1 MPKFKL
7 VSPFSPSGDQ
17 KKAIKQLVEGIL
29 QNHKHQVLLGV
40 TGSGKTF
47 TIANVIEKIQ
57 KPTLVISH
65 NKTLA
70 AQLYSEF
77 KEFFPYN
84 AVEYFISYYDY
95 YQPEAY
101 IPSTDT
107 YIEKDASINE
117 HIDRLRLKATT
128 SLLTREDV
136 IVVASVSCIYNIGS
150 PEDFKRMCIY
160 LEIGKTIYIQQLT
173 KELVRIGYERN
184 EINFTRNKFRYH
196 GNIID
201 IFPSYLEN
209 FIRVKIENDTI
220 ESIKEYKPLNLELVK
235 EHKKFYIY
243 PASHFVS
250 PSVKFE
256 EALKNIKKELDE
268 RVKYFESQGKLLEAQ
283 RIYQRTMNDLE
294 LLAQT
299 GFCHGIENY
308 SRHLS
313 GRKEGERPGCLIDY
327 FPKDF
332 LCVIDESHVTIPQ
345 LYGMY
350 EGDRSRKQTLVDY
363 GFRLPSALDNRPLK
377 FEEFLSLL
385 NNTIYVSATPGKWEI
400 NISKNR
406 VIEQIIRPT
415 GLVDPEVIIRPAKGQ
430 VQDVVKEIVQAVKQG
445 GRVLVNT
452 LTKRT
457 AEDLAEYLQNVAL
470 EQKQK
475 LTVKYIHSDLD
486 ALTRIN
492 IIKDL
497 RKGEFECL
505 VGVNLLREGLDLPEV
520 TLVAILDADKEGF
533 LRNETTLIQLAGRAA
548 RNINGKIILYADK
561 ITKSIKNAVKE
572 MERRRKI
579 QIEYNKKHKIKPR
592 SIVKAVRELEEFQY
606 SAKQK
611 HISEIK
617 EFSLEY
623 VTKDNIDKIIQML
636 EQEMKKSAEL
646 LDFETAIM
654 YRDKLKLLK
663 EMKAQK
669 TNMPAG
675 VNFK

>member
-1 MPKFKL
+1 MKFKL
-7 VSPFSPSGDQ
+7 VSKFKPAGDQ
-17 KKAIKQLVEGIL
+17 PKAIKQLVEGIKKGY
-29 QNHKHQVLLGV
+29 KHQVLLGV

-47 TIANVIEKIQ
+47 TLANVIAQVQ

-77 KEFFPYN
+77 KEFFPEN

-101 IPSTDT
+101 IPATDT

-117 HIDRLRLKATT
+117 QIDRLRLKATT
-128 SLLTREDV
+128 SLLSRDDV

-150 PEDFKRMCIY
+150 PEDFKNLCVY
-160 LEIGKTIYIQQLT
+160 LEVGKKISIDFLT
-173 KELVRIGYERN
+173 NELVKIRYERN
-184 EINFTRNKFRYH
+184 NIDFKRNTFRYQ
-196 GNIID
+196 GNVID
-201 IFPSYLEN
+201 IWPSYLEN
-209 FIRVKIENDTI
+209 YIRVRIEDDEI
-220 ESIKEYKPLNLELVK
+220 VYIKEYKPLTNQLVS

-243 PASHFVS
+243 PASHFVTT
-250 PSVKFE
+250 PPKFE
-256 EALKNIKKELDE
+256 EALKNIKEELKE
-268 RVKYFESQGKLLEAQ
+268 RVEYFKSQGKLLEAE
-283 RIYQRTMNDLE
+283 RIYRRTMNDLE
-294 LLAQT
+294 LLETT

-313 GRKEGERPGCLIDY
+313 GRKPGERPYCLIDY

-332 LCVIDESHVTIPQ
+332 LFIIDESHVTIPQ
-345 LYGMY
+345 IYGMY
-350 EGDRSRKQTLVDY
+350 EGDKSRKQTLVDY

-377 FEEFLSLL
+377 FDEFLSLL
-385 NNTIYVSATPGKWEI
+385 NYVIYSSATPAEWEI

-406 VIEQIIRPT
+406 VVEQIIRPT
-415 GLVDPEVIIRPAKGQ
+415 GLVDPPVEIRPAKNQ
-430 VQDVVKEIVQAVKQG
+430 VNDVKKEINKVVKEK

-457 AEDLAEYLQNVAL
+457 AEDLADYLL
-470 EQKQK
+470 SEGYR
-475 LTVKYIHSDLD
+475 VKYVHSDLD

-497 RKGEFECL
+497 RKGEFDVL

-520 TLVAILDADKEGF
+520 TLVAIFDADKEGF

-548 RNINGKIILYADK
+548 RNVNSKIILYADK
-561 ITKSIKNAVKE
+561 ITKSIKNAVEE

-579 QIEYNKKHKIKPR
+579 QLGYNKKHNITPK
-592 SIVKAVRELEEFQY
+592 SIVKAVKEYEEFQY
-606 SAKQK
+606 IASKK
-611 HISEIK
+611 HYYEVSDLK
-617 EFSLEY
+617 LEY
-623 VTKDNIDKIIQML
+623 VSKQNIPHLIKIF
-636 EQEMKKSAEL
+636 EQEMKKCAEL

-654 YRDKLKLLK
+654 YREKIKMLK
-663 EMKAQK
+663 EMMLTKK
-669 TNMPAG
+669 
-675 VNFK
+675 

>member
-1 MPKFKL
+1 MKFKL
-7 VSPFSPSGDQ
+7 VSKFKPAGDQ
-17 KKAIKQLVEGIL
+17 PKAIKQLVEGIKKGY
-29 QNHKHQVLLGV
+29 KHQVLLGV

-47 TIANVIEKIQ
+47 TLANVIAQVQ

-77 KEFFPYN
+77 KEFFPEN

-101 IPSTDT
+101 IPETDT

-117 HIDRLRLKATT
+117 QIDRLRLKATT
-128 SLLTREDV
+128 SLLSRDDV

-150 PEDFKRMCIY
+150 PEDFKNLCVY
-160 LEIGKTIYIQQLT
+160 LEVGKKISIDFLT
-173 KELVRIGYERN
+173 NELVKIRYERN
-184 EINFTRNKFRYH
+184 NIDFKRNTFRYQ

-201 IFPSYLEN
+201 IWPSYLEN
-209 FIRVKIENDTI
+209 YIRVRIEDDEI
-220 ESIKEYKPLNLELVK
+220 VYIKEYKPLTNQLVS

-243 PASHFVS
+243 PASHFVTT
-250 PSVKFE
+250 PPKFE
-256 EALKNIKKELDE
+256 EALKNIKEELKE
-268 RVKYFESQGKLLEAQ
+268 RVEYFKSQGKLLEAE
-283 RIYQRTMNDLE
+283 RIYRRTMNDLE
-294 LLAQT
+294 LLETT

-313 GRKEGERPGCLIDY
+313 GRKPGERPYCLIDY

-332 LCVIDESHVTIPQ
+332 LCIIDESHVTIPQ
-345 LYGMY
+345 IYGMY

-377 FEEFLSLL
+377 FDEFLSLL
-385 NNTIYVSATPGKWEI
+385 NYVIYSSATPAEWEI

-406 VIEQIIRPT
+406 VVEQIIRPT
-415 GLVDPEVIIRPAKGQ
+415 GLVDPPVEIRPAKNQ
-430 VQDVVKEIVQAVKQG
+430 VNDVKKEINKVVKEK

-457 AEDLAEYLQNVAL
+457 AEDLADYLL
-470 EQKQK
+470 SEGYR
-475 LTVKYIHSDLD
+475 VKYVHSDLD

-497 RKGEFECL
+497 RKGEFDVL

-520 TLVAILDADKEGF
+520 TLVAIFDADKEGF

-548 RNINGKIILYADK
+548 RNVNSKIILYADK
-561 ITKSIKNAVKE
+561 ITKSIKNAVEE

-579 QIEYNKKHKIKPR
+579 QLEYNKKHNITPK
-592 SIVKAVRELEEFQY
+592 SIVKAVKEYEEFQY
-606 SAKQK
+606 IASRK
-611 HISEIK
+611 HYYEVSDLK
-617 EFSLEY
+617 LEY
-623 VTKDNIDKIIQML
+623 VSKQNIPHLIKFF
-636 EQEMKKSAEL
+636 EQEMKKCAEL

-654 YRDKLKLLK
+654 YREKIKMLK
-663 EMKAQK
+663 EMMLTKK
-669 TNMPAG
+669 
-675 VNFK
+675 

>member
-1 MPKFKL
+1 MKFKL
-7 VSPFSPSGDQ
+7 VSKFKSAGDQ
-17 KKAIKQLVEGIL
+17 PKAIKQLVEGIKKEY
-29 QNHKHQVLLGV
+29 KHQVLLGV

-47 TIANVIEKIQ
+47 TLANVIAKVQ

-77 KEFFPYN
+77 KEFFPEN

-101 IPSTDT
+101 IPQTDT

-117 HIDRLRLKATT
+117 QIDRLRLKATT
-128 SLLTREDV
+128 SLLSRDDV

-150 PEDFKRMCIY
+150 PEDFKNLCVY
-160 LEIGKTIYIQQLT
+160 LEVGKKISLDFLT
-173 KELVRIGYERN
+173 NELVKIRYERN
-184 EINFTRNKFRYH
+184 NIDFKRNTFRYQ

-201 IFPSYLEN
+201 IWPSYLEN
-209 FIRVKIENDTI
+209 YIRVRIEDDEI
-220 ESIKEYKPLNLELVK
+220 VYIKEYKPLTNQLVS
-235 EHKKFYIY
+235 EHKKFYVY
-243 PASHFVS
+243 PASHFVTTT
-250 PSVKFE
+250 PKFE
-256 EALKNIKKELDE
+256 EALKNIREELKE
-268 RVKYFESQGKLLEAQ
+268 RVEYFKSQGKLLEAE
-283 RIYQRTMNDLE
+283 RIYRRTMNDLE
-294 LLAQT
+294 LLETT

-313 GRKEGERPGCLIDY
+313 GRKPGERPGCLIDY

-332 LCVIDESHVTIPQ
+332 LCIIDESHVTIPQ
-345 LYGMY
+345 IYGMY

-377 FEEFLSLL
+377 FDEFLSLL
-385 NNTIYVSATPGKWEI
+385 NYVIYSSATPAEFEI
-400 NISKNR
+400 NISKGR

-415 GLVDPEVIIRPAKGQ
+415 GLVDPPVFIRNSETQ
-430 VQDVVKEIVQAVKQG
+430 VEDVKKEINVVVKNKE
-445 GRVLVNT
+445 RVLINT

-457 AEDLAEYLQNVAL
+457 AEDLTDYLL
-470 EQKQK
+470 SCGYR
-475 LTVKYIHSDLD
+475 VKYIHSDLD

-497 RKGEFECL
+497 RKGDFDVL

-520 TLVAILDADKEGF
+520 SLVAILDADKEGF

-548 RNINGKIILYADK
+548 RNVNSRIILYASK
-561 ITKSIKNAVKE
+561 ITKSIKSAVEE

-579 QIEYNKKHKIKPR
+579 QLEYNRKYNIQPK
-592 SIVKAVRELEEFQY
+592 SIIKAVKELEEFQY
-606 SAKQK
+606 TARSK

-617 EFSLEY
+617 E
-623 VTKDNIDKIIQML
+623 VDIQYLNKNDIPKMIKFL

-654 YRDKLKLLK
+654 YREKIKELRELL
-663 EMKAQK
+663 
-669 TNMPAG
+669 
-675 VNFK
+675 VHSS

>member
-1 MPKFKL
+1 MKFKL
-7 VSPFSPSGDQ
+7 VSKFKPAGDQ
-17 KKAIKQLVEGIL
+17 PKAIKQLVEGIKKGY
-29 QNHKHQVLLGV
+29 KHQVLLGV

-47 TIANVIEKIQ
+47 TLANVIAQVQ

-77 KEFFPYN
+77 KEFFPEN

-101 IPSTDT
+101 IPETDT

-117 HIDRLRLKATT
+117 QIDRLRLKATT
-128 SLLTREDV
+128 SLLSRDDV

-150 PEDFKRMCIY
+150 PEDFKNLCVY
-160 LEIGKTIYIQQLT
+160 LEVGKKISIDFLT
-173 KELVRIGYERN
+173 NELVKIRYERN
-184 EINFTRNKFRYH
+184 NIDFKRNTFRYQ

-201 IFPSYLEN
+201 IWPSYLEN
-209 FIRVKIENDTI
+209 YIRVRIEDDEI
-220 ESIKEYKPLNLELVK
+220 VYIKEYKPLTNQLVS

-243 PASHFVS
+243 PASHFVTT
-250 PSVKFE
+250 PPKFE
-256 EALKNIKKELDE
+256 EALKNIKEELKE
-268 RVKYFESQGKLLEAQ
+268 RVEYFKSQGKLLEAE
-283 RIYQRTMNDLE
+283 RIYRRTMNDLE
-294 LLAQT
+294 LLETT

-313 GRKEGERPGCLIDY
+313 GRKPGERPYCLIDY

-332 LCVIDESHVTIPQ
+332 LCIIDESHVTIPQ
-345 LYGMY
+345 IYGMY
-350 EGDRSRKQTLVDY
+350 EGDKSRKQTLVDY

-377 FEEFLSLL
+377 FDEFLSLL
-385 NNTIYVSATPGKWEI
+385 NYVVYSSATPAEWEI

-406 VIEQIIRPT
+406 VVEQIIRPT
-415 GLVDPEVIIRPAKGQ
+415 GLVDPPVEIRPAKNQ
-430 VQDVVKEIVQAVKQG
+430 VNDVKKEINEVVKEK

-457 AEDLAEYLQNVAL
+457 AEDLADYLLA
-470 EQKQK
+470 EGYR
-475 LTVKYIHSDLD
+475 VKYIHSDLD

-497 RKGEFECL
+497 RKGEFDVL

-520 TLVAILDADKEGF
+520 TLVAIFDADKEGF

-548 RNINGKIILYADK
+548 RNVNSKIILYADK
-561 ITKSIKNAVKE
+561 ITKSIKNAVEE

-579 QIEYNKKHKIKPR
+579 QLEYNKKHNITPK
-592 SIVKAVRELEEFQY
+592 SIVKAVKEYEEFQY
-606 SAKQK
+606 IASKK
-611 HISEIK
+611 HYYEVSDLK
-617 EFSLEY
+617 LEY
-623 VTKDNIDKIIQML
+623 VSKQNIPHLIKFF
-636 EQEMKKSAEL
+636 EQEMKKCAEL

-654 YRDKLKLLK
+654 YREKIKMLK
-663 EMKAQK
+663 EMKLTK
-669 TNMPAG
+669 
-675 VNFK
+675 K

>member
-1 MPKFKL
+1 MKFKL
-7 VSPFSPSGDQ
+7 VSKFKPAGDQ
-17 KKAIKQLVEGIL
+17 PKAIKQLVEGIKKGY
-29 QNHKHQVLLGV
+29 KHQVLLGV

-47 TIANVIEKIQ
+47 TLANVIAKVQ

-77 KEFFPYN
+77 KEFFPEN

-101 IPSTDT
+101 IPETDT

-117 HIDRLRLKATT
+117 QIDRLRLKATT
-128 SLLTREDV
+128 SLLSRDDV

-150 PEDFKRMCIY
+150 PEDFKNLCVY
-160 LEIGKTIYIQQLT
+160 LEVGKKISLDFLT
-173 KELVRIGYERN
+173 NELVKIRYERN
-184 EINFTRNKFRYH
+184 NIDFKRNTFRYQ

-201 IFPSYLEN
+201 IWPSYLEN
-209 FIRVKIENDTI
+209 FIRVRIEDD
-220 ESIKEYKPLNLELVK
+220 EVVYIKEYKPLTNHLVA
-235 EHKKFYIY
+235 EHKKFYVY
-243 PASHFVS
+243 PASHFVTT
-250 PSVKFE
+250 PPKFE
-256 EALKNIKKELDE
+256 EALKNIKEELKE
-268 RVKYFESQGKLLEAQ
+268 RVEYFKSQGKLLEAE
-283 RIYQRTMNDLE
+283 RIYRRTMNDLE
-294 LLAQT
+294 LLETT

-313 GRKEGERPGCLIDY
+313 GRQPGERPGCLIDY
-327 FPKDF
+327 FTKDF
-332 LCVIDESHVTIPQ
+332 LCIIDESHVTIPQ
-345 LYGMY
+345 IYGMY

-377 FEEFLSLL
+377 FDEFLSLL
-385 NNTIYVSATPGKWEI
+385 NYVIYSSATPAEFEI
-400 NISKNR
+400 NISKGR

-415 GLVDPEVIIRPAKGQ
+415 GLVDPPVFIRNSETQ
-430 VQDVVKEIVQAVKQG
+430 VEDVKKEINVVVKNKE
-445 GRVLVNT
+445 RVLINT

-457 AEDLAEYLQNVAL
+457 AEDLTDYLL
-470 EQKQK
+470 SCGYR
-475 LTVKYIHSDLD
+475 VKYIHSDLD

-497 RKGEFECL
+497 RKGDFDVL

-520 TLVAILDADKEGF
+520 SLVAILDADKEGF

-548 RNINGKIILYADK
+548 RNVNSRIILYASK
-561 ITKSIKNAVKE
+561 ITKSIKSAVEE

-579 QIEYNKKHKIKPR
+579 QLEYNRKYKIQPK
-592 SIVKAVRELEEFQY
+592 SIIKAVKELEEFQY
-606 SAKQK
+606 TARSK

-617 EFSLEY
+617 EVDIQYLN
-623 VTKDNIDKIIQML
+623 KDDIPKMIKFL

-654 YRDKLKLLK
+654 YREKIK
-663 EMKAQK
+663 ELRELI
-669 TNMPAG
+669 
-675 VNFK
+675 VNG

>member
-1 MPKFKL
+1 MKFKL
-7 VSPFSPSGDQ
+7 VSKFKPAGDQ
-17 KKAIKQLVEGIL
+17 PKAIKQLVEGIKKEY
-29 QNHKHQVLLGV
+29 KHQVLLGV

-47 TIANVIEKIQ
+47 TLANVIAKVQ

-77 KEFFPYN
+77 KEFFPEN

-101 IPSTDT
+101 IPQTDT

-117 HIDRLRLKATT
+117 QIDRLRLKATT
-128 SLLTREDV
+128 SLLSRDDV

-150 PEDFKRMCIY
+150 PEDFKNLCVY
-160 LEIGKTIYIQQLT
+160 LEVGKKISLDFLT
-173 KELVRIGYERN
+173 NELVKIRYERN
-184 EINFTRNKFRYH
+184 NIDFKRNTFRYQ

-201 IFPSYLEN
+201 IWPSYLEN
-209 FIRVKIENDTI
+209 YIRVRIEDDEI
-220 ESIKEYKPLNLELVK
+220 VYIKEYKPLTNQLVS
-235 EHKKFYIY
+235 EHKKFYVY
-243 PASHFVS
+243 PASHFVTTT
-250 PSVKFE
+250 PKFE
-256 EALKNIKKELDE
+256 EALKNIREELKE
-268 RVKYFESQGKLLEAQ
+268 RVEYFKSQGKLLEAE
-283 RIYQRTMNDLE
+283 RIYRRTMNDLE
-294 LLAQT
+294 LLETT

-313 GRKEGERPGCLIDY
+313 GRKPGERPGCLIDY

-332 LCVIDESHVTIPQ
+332 LCIIDESHVTIPQ
-345 LYGMY
+345 IYGMY

-377 FEEFLSLL
+377 FDEFLSLL
-385 NNTIYVSATPGKWEI
+385 NYVIYSSATPAEFEI
-400 NISKNR
+400 NISKGR

-415 GLVDPEVIIRPAKGQ
+415 GLVDPPVFIRNSETQ
-430 VQDVVKEIVQAVKQG
+430 VEDVKKEINVVVKNKE
-445 GRVLVNT
+445 RVLINT

-457 AEDLAEYLQNVAL
+457 AEDLTDYLL
-470 EQKQK
+470 SCGYR
-475 LTVKYIHSDLD
+475 VKYIHSDLD

-497 RKGEFECL
+497 RKGDFDVL

-520 TLVAILDADKEGF
+520 SLVAILDADKEGF

-548 RNINGKIILYADK
+548 RNVNSRIILYASK
-561 ITKSIKNAVKE
+561 ITKSIKSAVEE

-579 QIEYNKKHKIKPR
+579 QLEYNRKYNIQPK
-592 SIVKAVRELEEFQY
+592 SIIKAVKELEEFQY
-606 SAKQK
+606 TARSK

-617 EFSLEY
+617 E
-623 VTKDNIDKIIQML
+623 VDIQYLNKNDIPKMIKFL

-654 YRDKLKLLK
+654 YREKIKELRELL
-663 EMKAQK
+663 
-669 TNMPAG
+669 
-675 VNFK
+675 VHSS

>member
-1 MPKFKL
+1 MKFKL
-7 VSPFSPSGDQ
+7 VSKFKPSGDQ
-17 KKAIKQLVEGIL
+17 PKAIKQLVEGIKKGY
-29 QNHKHQVLLGV
+29 KHQVLLGV

-47 TIANVIEKIQ
+47 TLANVIAKVQ

-77 KEFFPYN
+77 KEFFPEN

-101 IPSTDT
+101 IPETDT

-117 HIDRLRLKATT
+117 QIDRLRLKATT
-128 SLLTREDV
+128 SLLSRDDV

-150 PEDFKRMCIY
+150 PEDFKNLCVY
-160 LEIGKTIYIQQLT
+160 LEVGKKTSIEFLT
-173 KELVRIGYERN
+173 NELVKIRYERN
-184 EINFTRNKFRYH
+184 NIDFKRNTFRYQ

-201 IFPSYLEN
+201 IWPSYLEN
-209 FIRVKIENDTI
+209 YIRVRIEDNEI
-220 ESIKEYKPLNLELVK
+220 VYIKEYKPLTNQFLT

-243 PASHFVS
+243 PASHFVTT
-250 PSVKFE
+250 PPKFE
-256 EALKNIKKELDE
+256 EALKNIKEELKE
-268 RVKYFESQGKLLEAQ
+268 RVEYFKSQNKLLEAE
-283 RIYQRTMNDLE
+283 RIYRRTMNDLE
-294 LLAQT
+294 LLETT

-313 GRKEGERPGCLIDY
+313 GRKPGERPGCLIDY

-332 LCVIDESHVTIPQ
+332 LCIIDESHVTIPQ
-345 LYGMY
+345 IYGMY

-377 FEEFLSLL
+377 FDEFLGLL
-385 NNTIYVSATPGKWEI
+385 NYVIYSSATPGEWEI
-400 NISKNR
+400 KISKNR
-406 VIEQIIRPT
+406 VVEQIIRPT
-415 GLVDPEVIIRPAKGQ
+415 GLVDPPVEIKPAKTQ
-430 VQDVVKEIVQAVKQG
+430 VEDVKKEINKVVKEK

-457 AEDLAEYLQNVAL
+457 AEDLAEYLLSQNYR
-470 EQKQK
+470 
-475 LTVKYIHSDLD
+475 VKYIHSDLD

-497 RKGEFECL
+497 RKGEFDVL

-520 TLVAILDADKEGF
+520 TLVAIFDADKEGF

-548 RNINGKIILYADK
+548 RNINSKIILYADK
-561 ITKSIKNAVKE
+561 ITTSIKKAVDE
-572 MERRRKI
+572 MERRRNL
-579 QIEYNKKHKIKPR
+579 QLEYNKKHNITPK
-592 SIVKAVRELEEFQY
+592 SIVKAVKEYEEFQY
-606 SAKQK
+606 ITRKK
-611 HISEIK
+611 HYYEVSDIK
-617 EFSLEY
+617 LEY
-623 VTKDNIDKIIQML
+623 LSKQNIPQLIKFF
-636 EQEMKKSAEL
+636 EQEMKKAADI

-654 YRDKLKLLK
+654 YREKIKELK
-663 EMKAQK
+663 ELMVK
-669 TNMPAG
+669 
-675 VNFK
+675 

>member
-1 MPKFKL
+1 MKFKL
-7 VSPFSPSGDQ
+7 VSKFKPAGDQ
-17 KKAIKQLVEGIL
+17 PKAIKQLVEGIKKGY
-29 QNHKHQVLLGV
+29 KHQVLLGV

-47 TIANVIEKIQ
+47 TLANVIAQVQ

-77 KEFFPYN
+77 KEFFPEN

-101 IPSTDT
+101 IPETDT

-117 HIDRLRLKATT
+117 QIDRLRLKATT
-128 SLLTREDV
+128 SLLSRDDV

-150 PEDFKRMCIY
+150 PEDFKNLCVY
-160 LEIGKTIYIQQLT
+160 LEVGKKISIDFLT
-173 KELVRIGYERN
+173 NELVKIRYERN
-184 EINFTRNKFRYH
+184 NIDFKRNTFRYQ

-201 IFPSYLEN
+201 IWPSYLEN
-209 FIRVKIENDTI
+209 YIRVRIEDDEI
-220 ESIKEYKPLNLELVK
+220 VYIKEYKPLTNQLVS

-243 PASHFVS
+243 PASHFVTT
-250 PSVKFE
+250 PPKFE
-256 EALKNIKKELDE
+256 EALKNIKEELKE
-268 RVKYFESQGKLLEAQ
+268 RVEYFKSQGKLLEAE
-283 RIYQRTMNDLE
+283 RIYRRTMNDLE
-294 LLAQT
+294 LLETT

-313 GRKEGERPGCLIDY
+313 GRKPGERPYCLIDY

-332 LCVIDESHVTIPQ
+332 LCIIDESHVTIPQ
-345 LYGMY
+345 IYGMY

-377 FEEFLSLL
+377 FNEFLSLL
-385 NNTIYVSATPGKWEI
+385 NYVIYSSATPAEWEI

-406 VIEQIIRPT
+406 VVEQIIRPT
-415 GLVDPEVIIRPAKGQ
+415 GLVDPPVEIRPAKNQ
-430 VQDVVKEIVQAVKQG
+430 VNDVKKEINEVVKEK

-457 AEDLAEYLQNVAL
+457 AEDLADYLL
-470 EQKQK
+470 SEGYR
-475 LTVKYIHSDLD
+475 VKYVHSDLD

-497 RKGEFECL
+497 RKGEFDVL

-520 TLVAILDADKEGF
+520 TLVAIFDADKEGF

-548 RNINGKIILYADK
+548 RNVNSKIILYADK
-561 ITKSIKNAVKE
+561 ITKSIKNAVEE

-579 QIEYNKKHKIKPR
+579 QLEYNKKHNITPK
-592 SIVKAVRELEEFQY
+592 SIVKAVKEYEEFQY
-606 SAKQK
+606 IASKK
-611 HISEIK
+611 HYYEVSDLK
-617 EFSLEY
+617 LEY
-623 VTKDNIDKIIQML
+623 VSKQNIPYLIKFF
-636 EQEMKKSAEL
+636 EQEMKKCAEL

-654 YRDKLKLLK
+654 YREKIKMLK
-663 EMKAQK
+663 EMMLTKK
-669 TNMPAG
+669 
-675 VNFK
+675 

>member
-1 MPKFKL
+1 MKFKL
-7 VSPFSPSGDQ
+7 ISKFNPSGDQ
-17 KKAIKQLVEGIL
+17 PKAINQLVEGIKKGY
-29 QNHKHQVLLGV
+29 KHQVLLGV

-47 TIANVIEKIQ
+47 TLANVIKEVQ

-77 KEFFPYN
+77 KEFFAHN

-117 HIDRLRLKATT
+117 QIDRLRLKATT
-128 SLLTREDV
+128 SLLSRDDV

-150 PEDFKRMCIY
+150 PEDFKDLCIY
-160 LEIGKTIYIQQLT
+160 IEVAKRCSIDFLT
-173 KELVRIGYERN
+173 SELVKIRYERN
-184 EINFTRNKFRYH
+184 NINFSRNKFRYQ

-201 IFPSYLEN
+201 IWPSYLES
-209 FIRVKIENDTI
+209 FIRIKIEDDEI
-220 ESIKEYKPLNLELVK
+220 KYIKEYKPLTNELLY

-243 PASHFVS
+243 PASHFVTT
-250 PSVKFE
+250 PPKFE
-256 EALKNIKKELDE
+256 EALKNIKLELEE
-268 RVKYFESQGKLLEAQ
+268 RVEYFKSQNNLIEAE
-283 RIYQRTMNDLE
+283 RIYRRTMNDLE
-294 LLAQT
+294 LLKTT

-308 SRHLS
+308 SRHFS
-313 GRKEGERPGCLIDY
+313 GRNPNERPFCLLDY

-332 LCVIDESHVTIPQ
+332 LCIIDESHVTIPQ
-345 LYGMY
+345 IYGMY
-350 EGDRSRKQTLVDY
+350 EGDRSRKQNLVDY

-377 FEEFLSLL
+377 FDEFLGLL
-385 NNTIYVSATPGKWEI
+385 NYVIYSSATPAEFEI
-400 NISKNR
+400 KISKNR
-406 VIEQIIRPT
+406 VVEQIVRPT
-415 GLVDPEVIIRPAKGQ
+415 GLVDPEVEIRPAYKQ
-430 VQDVVKEIVQAVKQG
+430 IENVKKEINTVIKNKE
-445 GRVLVNT
+445 RVLINT

-457 AEDLAEYLQNVAL
+457 AEDLTDYLASKNY
-470 EQKQK
+470 K
-475 LTVKYIHSDLD
+475 VKYIHSDID

-497 RKGEFECL
+497 RKGEFDIL

-520 TLVAILDADKEGF
+520 SLVCILDADKEGF

-561 ITKSIKNAVKE
+561 ITNSIKQAVKE
-572 MERRRKI
+572 MKRRREI
-579 QIEYNKKHKIKPR
+579 QVEYNKKYKIKPR
-592 SIVKAVRELEEFQY
+592 SIIKAVKELEEFQY
-606 SAKQK
+606 NARNK
-611 HISEIK
+611 HFSEIK
-617 EFSLEY
+617 DINIEY
-623 VTKDNIDKIIQML
+623 VNKDNIDETIKIL

-654 YRDKLKLLK
+654 YREKIKILK
-663 EMKAQK
+663 EMKVK
-669 TNMPAG
+669 I
-675 VNFK
+675 KK

>member
-1 MPKFKL
+1 MKFKL
-7 VSPFSPSGDQ
+7 VSKFKPAGDQ
-17 KKAIKQLVEGIL
+17 PKVIKQLVEGIKKGY
-29 QNHKHQVLLGV
+29 KHQVLLGV

-47 TIANVIEKIQ
+47 TLASVIAQVQ

-77 KEFFPYN
+77 KEFFPEN

-101 IPSTDT
+101 IPETDT

-117 HIDRLRLKATT
+117 QIDRLRLKATT
-128 SLLTREDV
+128 SLLSRDDV

-150 PEDFKRMCIY
+150 PEDFKNLCVY
-160 LEIGKTIYIQQLT
+160 LEVGKKISIDFLT
-173 KELVRIGYERN
+173 NELVKIRYERN
-184 EINFTRNKFRYH
+184 NIDFKRNTFRYQ

-201 IFPSYLEN
+201 IWPSYLEN
-209 FIRVKIENDTI
+209 YIRVRIEDDEI
-220 ESIKEYKPLNLELVK
+220 VYIKEYKPLTNQLVS

-243 PASHFVS
+243 PASHFVTT
-250 PSVKFE
+250 PPKFE
-256 EALKNIKKELDE
+256 EALKNIKEELKE
-268 RVKYFESQGKLLEAQ
+268 RVEYFKSQGKLLEAE
-283 RIYQRTMNDLE
+283 RIYRRTMNDLE
-294 LLAQT
+294 LLET
-299 GFCHGIENY
+299 IGFCHGIENY

-313 GRKEGERPGCLIDY
+313 GRKPGERPYCLIDY

-332 LCVIDESHVTIPQ
+332 LCIIDESHVTIPQ
-345 LYGMY
+345 IYGMY

-377 FEEFLSLL
+377 FDEFLSLL
-385 NNTIYVSATPGKWEI
+385 NYVIYSSATPAEWEI

-406 VIEQIIRPT
+406 VVEQIIRPT
-415 GLVDPEVIIRPAKGQ
+415 GLVDPPVEIRPAKNQ
-430 VQDVVKEIVQAVKQG
+430 VNDVKKEINKVVKEK

-457 AEDLAEYLQNVAL
+457 AEDLADYLL
-470 EQKQK
+470 SEGYR
-475 LTVKYIHSDLD
+475 VKYVHSDLD

-497 RKGEFECL
+497 RKGEFDVL

-520 TLVAILDADKEGF
+520 TLVAIFDADKEGF

-548 RNINGKIILYADK
+548 RNVNSRIILYADK
-561 ITKSIKNAVKE
+561 ITKSIKNAVEE

-579 QIEYNKKHKIKPR
+579 QLEYNKKHNITPK
-592 SIVKAVRELEEFQY
+592 SVVKAVKEYEEFQY
-606 SAKQK
+606 IASKK
-611 HISEIK
+611 HYYEVSDLK
-617 EFSLEY
+617 LEY
-623 VTKDNIDKIIQML
+623 VSKQNIPHLIKFF
-636 EQEMKKSAEL
+636 EQEMKKCAEL

-654 YRDKLKLLK
+654 YREKIKMLK
-663 EMKAQK
+663 EMMLTKK
-669 TNMPAG
+669 
-675 VNFK
+675 

>member
-1 MPKFKL
+1 MKFKL
-7 VSPFSPSGDQ
+7 VSKFKPAGDQ
-17 KKAIKQLVEGIL
+17 PKAIKQLVEGIKKGY
-29 QNHKHQVLLGV
+29 KHQVLLGV

-47 TIANVIEKIQ
+47 TLANVIAKVQ

-77 KEFFPYN
+77 KEFFPEN

-101 IPSTDT
+101 IPETDT

-117 HIDRLRLKATT
+117 QIDRLRLKATT
-128 SLLTREDV
+128 SLLSRDDV

-150 PEDFKRMCIY
+150 PEDFKNLCVY
-160 LEIGKTIYIQQLT
+160 LEVGKKISLDFLT
-173 KELVRIGYERN
+173 NELVKIRYERN
-184 EINFTRNKFRYH
+184 NIDFKRNTFRYQ

-201 IFPSYLEN
+201 IWPSYLEN
-209 FIRVKIENDTI
+209 FIRVRIEDD
-220 ESIKEYKPLNLELVK
+220 EVVYIKEYKPLTNHLVA
-235 EHKKFYIY
+235 EHKKFYVY
-243 PASHFVS
+243 PASHFVTT
-250 PSVKFE
+250 PPKFE
-256 EALKNIKKELDE
+256 EALKNIKEELKE
-268 RVKYFESQGKLLEAQ
+268 RVEYFKSQGKLLEAE
-283 RIYQRTMNDLE
+283 RIYRRTMNDLE
-294 LLAQT
+294 LLETT

-313 GRKEGERPGCLIDY
+313 GRQPGERPGCLIDY
-327 FPKDF
+327 FTKDF
-332 LCVIDESHVTIPQ
+332 LCIIDESHVTIPQ
-345 LYGMY
+345 IYGMY

-377 FEEFLSLL
+377 FDEFLSLL
-385 NNTIYVSATPGKWEI
+385 NYVIYSSATPAEFEI
-400 NISKNR
+400 NISKGR

-415 GLVDPEVIIRPAKGQ
+415 GLVDPPVFIRNSETQ
-430 VQDVVKEIVQAVKQG
+430 VEDVKKEINVVVKNKE
-445 GRVLVNT
+445 RVLINT

-457 AEDLAEYLQNVAL
+457 AEDLTDYLL
-470 EQKQK
+470 SCGYR
-475 LTVKYIHSDLD
+475 VKYIHSDLD

-497 RKGEFECL
+497 RKGDFDVL

-520 TLVAILDADKEGF
+520 SLVAILDADKEGF

-548 RNINGKIILYADK
+548 RNVNSRIILYASK
-561 ITKSIKNAVKE
+561 ITKSIKSAVEE

-579 QIEYNKKHKIKPR
+579 QLEYNRKYNIQPKSIIKV
-592 SIVKAVRELEEFQY
+592 VKELEEFQY
-606 SAKQK
+606 TARSK

-617 EFSLEY
+617 EVDIQYLN
-623 VTKDNIDKIIQML
+623 KDDIPKMIKFL

-654 YRDKLKLLK
+654 YREKIKELRELL
-663 EMKAQK
+663 
-669 TNMPAG
+669 
-675 VNFK
+675 VHSS

>member
-1 MPKFKL
+1 MNFKL
-7 VSPFSPSGDQ
+7 VSKFRPAGDQ
-17 KKAIKQLVEGIL
+17 PKAIKQLVEGIKKGY
-29 QNHKHQVLLGV
+29 KHQVLLGV

-47 TIANVIEKIQ
+47 TLANVIAKIQ

-101 IPSTDT
+101 IPETDT

-117 HIDRLRLKATT
+117 QIDRLRLKATT
-128 SLLTREDV
+128 SLLSREDV

-150 PEDFKRMCIY
+150 PEDFKNLCVY
-160 LEIGKTIYIQQLT
+160 LEVGKKMSIDFLT
-173 KELVRIGYERN
+173 NELVKIRYERN
-184 EINFTRNKFRYH
+184 NIDFKRNTFRYQ

-201 IFPSYLEN
+201 IWPSYLEN
-209 FIRVKIENDTI
+209 YIRVRIDDDEI
-220 ESIKEYKPLNLELVK
+220 VYIKEYKPLTNQFVT

-243 PASHFVS
+243 PASHFVTT
-250 PSVKFE
+250 PPKFE
-256 EALKNIKKELDE
+256 EALRNIREELKE
-268 RVKYFESQGKLLEAQ
+268 RVEYFKSQGKLLEAE
-283 RIYQRTMNDLE
+283 RIYRRTMNDLE
-294 LLAQT
+294 LLETT

-313 GRKEGERPGCLIDY
+313 GRKPGERPYCLIDY

-332 LCVIDESHVTIPQ
+332 LCIIDESHVTIPQ

-377 FEEFLSLL
+377 FDEFLSLL
-385 NNTIYVSATPGKWEI
+385 NYVIYSSATPAEWEI
-400 NISKNR
+400 KVSKNR
-406 VIEQIIRPT
+406 VVEQIIRPT
-415 GLVDPEVIIRPAKGQ
+415 GLVDPPVEIRPAKTQ
-430 VQDVVKEIVQAVKQG
+430 VEDVKKEINKVIKEK

-457 AEDLAEYLQNVAL
+457 AEDLADYLLSQNY
-470 EQKQK
+470 K
-475 LTVKYIHSDLD
+475 VKYIHSDLD
-486 ALTRIN
+486 ALTRVN

-497 RKGEFECL
+497 RKGEFDVL

-520 TLVAILDADKEGF
+520 TLVAIFDADKEGF
-533 LRNETTLIQLAGRAA
+533 LRNQTTLIQLAGRAA
-548 RNINGKIILYADK
+548 RNVNSKIILYADK
-561 ITKSIKNAVKE
+561 ITNSIKEAVDE
-572 MERRRKI
+572 MNRRRKI
-579 QIEYNKKHKIKPR
+579 QLEYNKKHNITPK
-592 SIVKAVRELEEFQY
+592 SIVKAVKEYEEFQY
-606 SAKQK
+606 VVTRK
-611 HISEIK
+611 HYHEVSDIK
-617 EFSLEY
+617 LEY
-623 VTKDNIDKIIQML
+623 VSKQNIPHLIKFF
-636 EQEMKKSAEL
+636 EQEMKKCADM

-654 YRDKLKLLK
+654 YREKIKMLK
-663 EMKAQK
+663 EMMVAK
-669 TNMPAG
+669 
-675 VNFK
+675 

>member
-1 MPKFKL
+1 MKFKL
-7 VSPFSPSGDQ
+7 VSKFKPAGDQ
-17 KKAIKQLVEGIL
+17 PKAIKQLVEGIKKGY
-29 QNHKHQVLLGV
+29 KHQVLLGV

-47 TIANVIEKIQ
+47 TLANVIAQVQ

-77 KEFFPYN
+77 KEFFPEN

-101 IPSTDT
+101 IPETDT

-117 HIDRLRLKATT
+117 QIDRLRLKATT
-128 SLLTREDV
+128 SLLSRDDV

-150 PEDFKRMCIY
+150 PEDFKNLCVY
-160 LEIGKTIYIQQLT
+160 LEVGKKISIDFLT
-173 KELVRIGYERN
+173 NELVKIRYERN
-184 EINFTRNKFRYH
+184 NIDFKRNTFRYQ

-201 IFPSYLEN
+201 IWPSYLEN
-209 FIRVKIENDTI
+209 YIRVRIEDDEI
-220 ESIKEYKPLNLELVK
+220 VYIKEYKPLTNQLVAN
-235 EHKKFYIY
+235 HKKFYIY
-243 PASHFVS
+243 PASHFVTT
-250 PSVKFE
+250 PPKFE
-256 EALKNIKKELDE
+256 EALKNIKEELKE
-268 RVKYFESQGKLLEAQ
+268 RVEYFKSQGKLLEAE
-283 RIYQRTMNDLE
+283 RIYRRTMNDLE
-294 LLAQT
+294 LLETT

-313 GRKEGERPGCLIDY
+313 GRKPGERPYCLIDY

-332 LCVIDESHVTIPQ
+332 LCIIDESHVTIPQ
-345 LYGMY
+345 IYGMY
-350 EGDRSRKQTLVDY
+350 EGDKSRKQTLVDY

-377 FEEFLSLL
+377 FDEFLSLL
-385 NNTIYVSATPGKWEI
+385 NYVVYSSATPAEWEI

-406 VIEQIIRPT
+406 VVEQIIRPT
-415 GLVDPEVIIRPAKGQ
+415 GLVDPPVEIRPAKNQ
-430 VQDVVKEIVQAVKQG
+430 VNDVKKEINEVVKEK

-457 AEDLAEYLQNVAL
+457 AEDLADYLLA
-470 EQKQK
+470 EGYR
-475 LTVKYIHSDLD
+475 VKYIHSDLD

-497 RKGEFECL
+497 RKGEFDVL

-520 TLVAILDADKEGF
+520 TLVAIFDADKEGF

-548 RNINGKIILYADK
+548 RNVNSKIILYADK
-561 ITKSIKNAVKE
+561 ITKSIKNAVEE

-579 QIEYNKKHKIKPR
+579 QLEYNKQHNITPK
-592 SIVKAVRELEEFQY
+592 SIVKAVKEYEEFQY
-606 SAKQK
+606 IASKK
-611 HISEIK
+611 HYYEVSDLK
-617 EFSLEY
+617 LEY
-623 VTKDNIDKIIQML
+623 VSKQNIPHLIKFF
-636 EQEMKKSAEL
+636 EQEMKKCAEL

-654 YRDKLKLLK
+654 YREKIKMLK
-663 EMKAQK
+663 EMKLTK
-669 TNMPAG
+669 
-675 VNFK
+675 K

>member
-1 MPKFKL
+1 MKFKL
-7 VSPFSPSGDQ
+7 VSKFKPAGDQ
-17 KKAIKQLVEGIL
+17 PKAIKQLVEGIKKGY
-29 QNHKHQVLLGV
+29 KHQVLLGV

-47 TIANVIEKIQ
+47 TLANVIAKVQ

-77 KEFFPYN
+77 KEFFPEN

-101 IPSTDT
+101 IPETDT

-117 HIDRLRLKATT
+117 QIDRLRLKATT
-128 SLLTREDV
+128 SLLSRDDV

-150 PEDFKRMCIY
+150 PEDFKNLCVY
-160 LEIGKTIYIQQLT
+160 LEVGKKISLDFLT
-173 KELVRIGYERN
+173 NELVKIRYERN
-184 EINFTRNKFRYH
+184 NIDFKRNTFRYQ

-201 IFPSYLEN
+201 IWPSYLEN
-209 FIRVKIENDTI
+209 FIRVRIEDD
-220 ESIKEYKPLNLELVK
+220 EVVYIKEYKPLTNHLVA
-235 EHKKFYIY
+235 EHKKFYVY
-243 PASHFVS
+243 PASHFVTT
-250 PSVKFE
+250 PPKFE
-256 EALKNIKKELDE
+256 EALKNIKEELKE
-268 RVKYFESQGKLLEAQ
+268 RVEYFKSQGKLLEAE
-283 RIYQRTMNDLE
+283 RIYRRTMNDLE
-294 LLAQT
+294 LLETT

-313 GRKEGERPGCLIDY
+313 GRQPGERPGCLIDY
-327 FPKDF
+327 FTKDF
-332 LCVIDESHVTIPQ
+332 LCIIDESHVTIPQ
-345 LYGMY
+345 IYGMY

-377 FEEFLSLL
+377 FDEFLSLL
-385 NNTIYVSATPGKWEI
+385 NYVIYSSATPAEFEI
-400 NISKNR
+400 NISKGR

-415 GLVDPEVIIRPAKGQ
+415 GLVDPPVFIRNSETQ
-430 VQDVVKEIVQAVKQG
+430 VEDVKKEINVVVKNKE
-445 GRVLVNT
+445 RVLINT

-457 AEDLAEYLQNVAL
+457 AEDLTDYLL
-470 EQKQK
+470 SCGYR
-475 LTVKYIHSDLD
+475 VKYIHSDLD

-497 RKGEFECL
+497 RKGDFDVL

-520 TLVAILDADKEGF
+520 SLVAILDADKEGF

-548 RNINGKIILYADK
+548 RNVNSRIILYASK
-561 ITKSIKNAVKE
+561 ITKSIKSAVEE

-579 QIEYNKKHKIKPR
+579 QLEYNRKYKIQPK
-592 SIVKAVRELEEFQY
+592 SIIKAVKELEEFQY
-606 SAKQK
+606 TARSK

-617 EFSLEY
+617 EVDIQYLN
-623 VTKDNIDKIIQML
+623 KDDIPKMIKFL

-654 YRDKLKLLK
+654 YREKIKELRELL
-663 EMKAQK
+663 
-669 TNMPAG
+669 
-675 VNFK
+675 VHSS

>member
-1 MPKFKL
+1 MKFKL
-7 VSPFSPSGDQ
+7 VSKFKPAGDQ
-17 KKAIKQLVEGIL
+17 PKAIKQLVEGIKKGY
-29 QNHKHQVLLGV
+29 KHQVLLGV

-47 TIANVIEKIQ
+47 TLANVIAQVQ

-77 KEFFPYN
+77 KEFFPEN

-101 IPSTDT
+101 IPETDT

-117 HIDRLRLKATT
+117 QIDRLRLKATT
-128 SLLTREDV
+128 SLLSRDDV

-150 PEDFKRMCIY
+150 PEDFKNLCIY
-160 LEIGKTIYIQQLT
+160 LEVGKKISIDFLT
-173 KELVRIGYERN
+173 NELVKIRYERN
-184 EINFTRNKFRYH
+184 NIDFKRNTFRYQ

-201 IFPSYLEN
+201 IWPSYLEN
-209 FIRVKIENDTI
+209 YIRIRIEDDEI
-220 ESIKEYKPLNLELVK
+220 VYIKEYKPLTNQLVS

-243 PASHFVS
+243 PASHFVTT
-250 PSVKFE
+250 PPKFE
-256 EALKNIKKELDE
+256 EALKNIKEELKE
-268 RVKYFESQGKLLEAQ
+268 RVEYFKSQGKLLEAE
-283 RIYQRTMNDLE
+283 RIYRRTMNDLE
-294 LLAQT
+294 LLETT

-313 GRKEGERPGCLIDY
+313 GRKPGERPYCLIDY

-332 LCVIDESHVTIPQ
+332 LCIIDESHVTIPQ
-345 LYGMY
+345 IYGMY
-350 EGDRSRKQTLVDY
+350 EGDKSRKQTLVDY

-377 FEEFLSLL
+377 FDEFLSLL
-385 NNTIYVSATPGKWEI
+385 NYVIYSSATPAEWEI

-406 VIEQIIRPT
+406 VVEQIIRPT
-415 GLVDPEVIIRPAKGQ
+415 GLVDPPVEIRPAKNQ
-430 VQDVVKEIVQAVKQG
+430 VNDVKKEINKVVKEK

-457 AEDLAEYLQNVAL
+457 AEDLADYLL
-470 EQKQK
+470 SEGYR
-475 LTVKYIHSDLD
+475 VKYVHSDLD

-497 RKGEFECL
+497 RKGEFDVL

-520 TLVAILDADKEGF
+520 TLVAIFDADKEGF

-548 RNINGKIILYADK
+548 RNVNSKIILYADK
-561 ITKSIKNAVKE
+561 ITKSIKNAVEE

-579 QIEYNKKHKIKPR
+579 QLEYNKKHNITPK
-592 SIVKAVRELEEFQY
+592 SIVKAVKEYEEFQY
-606 SAKQK
+606 IASKK
-611 HISEIK
+611 HYYEVSDLK
-617 EFSLEY
+617 LEY
-623 VTKDNIDKIIQML
+623 VSKQNIPHLIKFF
-636 EQEMKKSAEL
+636 EQEMKKCAEL

-654 YRDKLKLLK
+654 YREKIKMLK
-663 EMKAQK
+663 EMMLTKK
-669 TNMPAG
+669 
-675 VNFK
+675 

>member
-1 MPKFKL
+1 MKFKL
-7 VSPFSPSGDQ
+7 VSKFKPAGDQ
-17 KKAIKQLVEGIL
+17 PKAIKQLVEGIKKGY
-29 QNHKHQVLLGV
+29 KHQVLLGV

-47 TIANVIEKIQ
+47 TLANVIAQVQ

-77 KEFFPYN
+77 KEFFPEN

-101 IPSTDT
+101 IPATDT

-117 HIDRLRLKATT
+117 QIDRLRLKATT
-128 SLLTREDV
+128 SLLSRDDV
-136 IVVASVSCIYNIGS
+136 IVVVSVSCIYNIGS
-150 PEDFKRMCIY
+150 PEDFKNLCVY
-160 LEIGKTIYIQQLT
+160 LEVGKKISIDFLT
-173 KELVRIGYERN
+173 NELVKIRYERN
-184 EINFTRNKFRYH
+184 NIDFKRNTFRYQ

-201 IFPSYLEN
+201 IWPSYLEN
-209 FIRVKIENDTI
+209 YIRVRIEDDEI
-220 ESIKEYKPLNLELVK
+220 VYIKEYKPLTNQLVS

-243 PASHFVS
+243 PASHFVTT
-250 PSVKFE
+250 PPKFE
-256 EALKNIKKELDE
+256 EALKNIKEELKE
-268 RVKYFESQGKLLEAQ
+268 RVEYFKSQGKLLEAE
-283 RIYQRTMNDLE
+283 RIYRRTMNDLE
-294 LLAQT
+294 LLETT

-313 GRKEGERPGCLIDY
+313 GRKPGERPYCLIDY

-332 LCVIDESHVTIPQ
+332 LCIIDESHVTIPQ
-345 LYGMY
+345 IYGMY
-350 EGDRSRKQTLVDY
+350 EGDKSRKQTLVDY

-377 FEEFLSLL
+377 FDEFLSLL
-385 NNTIYVSATPGKWEI
+385 NYVIYSSATPAEWEI

-406 VIEQIIRPT
+406 VVEQIIRPT
-415 GLVDPEVIIRPAKGQ
+415 GLVDPPVEIRLAKNQ
-430 VQDVVKEIVQAVKQG
+430 VNDVKKEINKVVKEK

-457 AEDLAEYLQNVAL
+457 AEDLADYLL
-470 EQKQK
+470 SEGYR
-475 LTVKYIHSDLD
+475 VKYVHSDLD

-497 RKGEFECL
+497 RKGEFDVL

-520 TLVAILDADKEGF
+520 TLVAIFDADKEGF

-548 RNINGKIILYADK
+548 RNVNSKIILYADK
-561 ITKSIKNAVKE
+561 ITKSIKNAVEE

-579 QIEYNKKHKIKPR
+579 QLEYNKKHNITPK
-592 SIVKAVRELEEFQY
+592 SIIKAVKEYEEFQY
-606 SAKQK
+606 IASKK
-611 HISEIK
+611 HYYEVSDLK
-617 EFSLEY
+617 LEY
-623 VTKDNIDKIIQML
+623 VSKQNIPHLIKFF
-636 EQEMKKSAEL
+636 EQEMKKCAEL

-654 YRDKLKLLK
+654 YREKIKMLK
-663 EMKAQK
+663 EMMLTKK
-669 TNMPAG
+669 
-675 VNFK
+675 

>member
-1 MPKFKL
+1 MKFKL
-7 VSPFSPSGDQ
+7 VSKFKPAGDQ
-17 KKAIKQLVEGIL
+17 PKAIKQLVEGIKKEY
-29 QNHKHQVLLGV
+29 KHQVLLGV

-47 TIANVIEKIQ
+47 TLANVIAKVQ

-77 KEFFPYN
+77 KEFFPEN

-101 IPSTDT
+101 IPQTDT

-117 HIDRLRLKATT
+117 QIDRLRLKATT
-128 SLLTREDV
+128 SLLSRDDV

-150 PEDFKRMCIY
+150 PEDFKNLCVY
-160 LEIGKTIYIQQLT
+160 LEVGKKISLDFLT
-173 KELVRIGYERN
+173 NELVKIRYERN
-184 EINFTRNKFRYH
+184 NIDFKRNTFRYQ

-201 IFPSYLEN
+201 IWPSYLEN
-209 FIRVKIENDTI
+209 YIRVRIEDDEI
-220 ESIKEYKPLNLELVK
+220 VYIKEYKPLTNQLVS
-235 EHKKFYIY
+235 EHKKFYVY
-243 PASHFVS
+243 PASHFVTTT
-250 PSVKFE
+250 PKFE
-256 EALKNIKKELDE
+256 EALKNIREELKE
-268 RVKYFESQGKLLEAQ
+268 RVEYFKSQGKLLEAE
-283 RIYQRTMNDLE
+283 RIYRRTMNDLE
-294 LLAQT
+294 LLETT

-313 GRKEGERPGCLIDY
+313 GRKPGERPGCLIDY

-332 LCVIDESHVTIPQ
+332 LCIIDESHVTIPQ
-345 LYGMY
+345 IYGMY

-377 FEEFLSLL
+377 FDEFLSLL
-385 NNTIYVSATPGKWEI
+385 NYVIYSSATPAEFEI
-400 NISKNR
+400 NISKGR

-415 GLVDPEVIIRPAKGQ
+415 GLVDPPVFIRNSETQ
-430 VQDVVKEIVQAVKQG
+430 VEDVKKEINVVVKNKE
-445 GRVLVNT
+445 RVLINT

-457 AEDLAEYLQNVAL
+457 AEDLTDYLL
-470 EQKQK
+470 SCGYR
-475 LTVKYIHSDLD
+475 VKYIHSDLD

-497 RKGEFECL
+497 RKGDFDVL

-520 TLVAILDADKEGF
+520 SLVAILDADKEGF

-548 RNINGKIILYADK
+548 RNVNSRIILYASK
-561 ITKSIKNAVKE
+561 ITKSIKSAVEE

-579 QIEYNKKHKIKPR
+579 QLEYNRKYNIQPK
-592 SIVKAVRELEEFQY
+592 SIIKAVKELEEFQY
-606 SAKQK
+606 TARSK

-617 EFSLEY
+617 E
-623 VTKDNIDKIIQML
+623 VDIQYLNKNDIPKMIKFL

-654 YRDKLKLLK
+654 YREKIKELRELL
-663 EMKAQK
+663 
-669 TNMPAG
+669 
-675 VNFK
+675 VHS

>member
-1 MPKFKL
+1 MKFKL
-7 VSPFSPSGDQ
+7 VSKFKPAGDQ
-17 KKAIKQLVEGIL
+17 PKAIKQLVEGIKKGY
-29 QNHKHQVLLGV
+29 KHQVLLGV

-47 TIANVIEKIQ
+47 TLANVIAQVQ

-77 KEFFPYN
+77 KEFFPEN

-101 IPSTDT
+101 IPETDT

-117 HIDRLRLKATT
+117 QIDRLRLKATT
-128 SLLTREDV
+128 SLLSRDDV

-150 PEDFKRMCIY
+150 PEDFKNLCVY
-160 LEIGKTIYIQQLT
+160 LEVGKKISIDFLT
-173 KELVRIGYERN
+173 NELVKIRYERN
-184 EINFTRNKFRYH
+184 NIDFKRNTFRYQ

-201 IFPSYLEN
+201 IWPSYLEN
-209 FIRVKIENDTI
+209 YIRVRIEDDEI
-220 ESIKEYKPLNLELVK
+220 VYIKEYKPLTNQLVS

-243 PASHFVS
+243 PASHFVTT
-250 PSVKFE
+250 PPKFE
-256 EALKNIKKELDE
+256 EALKNIKEELKE
-268 RVKYFESQGKLLEAQ
+268 RVEYFKSQGKLLEAE
-283 RIYQRTMNDLE
+283 RIYRRTMNDLE
-294 LLAQT
+294 LLETT

-313 GRKEGERPGCLIDY
+313 GRKPGERPYCLIDY

-332 LCVIDESHVTIPQ
+332 LCIIDESHVTIPQ
-345 LYGMY
+345 IYGMY

-377 FEEFLSLL
+377 FDEFLSLL
-385 NNTIYVSATPGKWEI
+385 NYVIYSSATPAEWEI

-406 VIEQIIRPT
+406 VVEQIIRPT
-415 GLVDPEVIIRPAKGQ
+415 GLVDPPVEIRPAKNQ
-430 VQDVVKEIVQAVKQG
+430 VNDVKKEINKVVKEK

-457 AEDLAEYLQNVAL
+457 AEDLADYLL
-470 EQKQK
+470 SEGYR
-475 LTVKYIHSDLD
+475 VKYVHSDLD

-497 RKGEFECL
+497 RKGEFDVL

-520 TLVAILDADKEGF
+520 TLVAIFDADKEGF

-548 RNINGKIILYADK
+548 RNVNSKIILYADK
-561 ITKSIKNAVKE
+561 ITKSIKNAVEE

-579 QIEYNKKHKIKPR
+579 QLEYNKKHNITPK
-592 SIVKAVRELEEFQY
+592 SIVKAVKEYEEFQY
-606 SAKQK
+606 IASKK
-611 HISEIK
+611 HYYEVSDLK
-617 EFSLEY
+617 LEY
-623 VTKDNIDKIIQML
+623 VSKQNIPHLIKIF
-636 EQEMKKSAEL
+636 EQEMKKCAEL

-654 YRDKLKLLK
+654 YREKIKMLK
-663 EMKAQK
+663 EMMLTKK
-669 TNMPAG
+669 
-675 VNFK
+675 

>member
-1 MPKFKL
+1 MKFKL
-7 VSPFSPSGDQ
+7 VSKFKPAGDQ
-17 KKAIKQLVEGIL
+17 PKAIKQLVEGIKKGY
-29 QNHKHQVLLGV
+29 KHQVLLGV

-47 TIANVIEKIQ
+47 TLANVIAQVQ

-77 KEFFPYN
+77 KEFFPEN

-101 IPSTDT
+101 IPETDT

-117 HIDRLRLKATT
+117 QIDRLRLKATT
-128 SLLTREDV
+128 SLLSRDDV

-150 PEDFKRMCIY
+150 PEDFKNLCVY
-160 LEIGKTIYIQQLT
+160 LEVGKKISIDFLT
-173 KELVRIGYERN
+173 NELVKIRYERN
-184 EINFTRNKFRYH
+184 NIDFKRNTFRYQ

-201 IFPSYLEN
+201 IWPSYLEN
-209 FIRVKIENDTI
+209 YIRVRIEDDEI
-220 ESIKEYKPLNLELVK
+220 VYIKEYKPLTNQLVS

-243 PASHFVS
+243 PASHFVTT
-250 PSVKFE
+250 PPKFE
-256 EALKNIKKELDE
+256 EALKNIKEELKE
-268 RVKYFESQGKLLEAQ
+268 RVEYFKSQGKLLEAE
-283 RIYQRTMNDLE
+283 RIYRRTMNDLE
-294 LLAQT
+294 LLETT

-313 GRKEGERPGCLIDY
+313 GREPGERPYCLIDY

-332 LCVIDESHVTIPQ
+332 LCIIDESHVTIPQ
-345 LYGMY
+345 IYGMY

-377 FEEFLSLL
+377 FDEFLSLL
-385 NNTIYVSATPGKWEI
+385 NYVIYSSATPAEWEI

-406 VIEQIIRPT
+406 VVEQIIRPT
-415 GLVDPEVIIRPAKGQ
+415 GLVDPPVEIRPAKNQ
-430 VQDVVKEIVQAVKQG
+430 VNDVKKEINKVVKEK

-457 AEDLAEYLQNVAL
+457 AEDLADYLL
-470 EQKQK
+470 SEGYR
-475 LTVKYIHSDLD
+475 VKYVHSDLD

-497 RKGEFECL
+497 RKGEFDVL

-520 TLVAILDADKEGF
+520 TLVAIFDADKEGF

-548 RNINGKIILYADK
+548 RNVNSKIILYADK
-561 ITKSIKNAVKE
+561 ITKSIKNAVEE

-579 QIEYNKKHKIKPR
+579 QLEYNKKHNITPK
-592 SIVKAVRELEEFQY
+592 SIVKAVKEYEEFQY
-606 SAKQK
+606 IASKK
-611 HISEIK
+611 HYYEVSDLK
-617 EFSLEY
+617 LEY
-623 VTKDNIDKIIQML
+623 VSKQNIPHLIKIF
-636 EQEMKKSAEL
+636 EQEMKKCAEL

-654 YRDKLKLLK
+654 YREKIKMLK
-663 EMKAQK
+663 EMMLTKK
-669 TNMPAG
+669 
-675 VNFK
+675 

>member
-1 MPKFKL
+1 MKFKL
-7 VSPFSPSGDQ
+7 VSKFKPAGDQ
-17 KKAIKQLVEGIL
+17 PKAIKQLVEGIKKGY
-29 QNHKHQVLLGV
+29 KHQVLLGV

-47 TIANVIEKIQ
+47 TLANVIAQVQ

-77 KEFFPYN
+77 KEFFPEN

-101 IPSTDT
+101 IPETDT

-117 HIDRLRLKATT
+117 QIDRLRLKATT
-128 SLLTREDV
+128 SLLSRDDV

-150 PEDFKRMCIY
+150 PEDFKNLCVY
-160 LEIGKTIYIQQLT
+160 LEVGKKISIDFLT
-173 KELVRIGYERN
+173 NELVKIRYERN
-184 EINFTRNKFRYH
+184 NIDFKRNTFRYQ

-201 IFPSYLEN
+201 IWPSYLEN
-209 FIRVKIENDTI
+209 YIRVRIEDDEI
-220 ESIKEYKPLNLELVK
+220 VYIKEYKPLTNQLVS

-243 PASHFVS
+243 PASHFVTT
-250 PSVKFE
+250 PPKFE
-256 EALKNIKKELDE
+256 EALKNIKEELKE
-268 RVKYFESQGKLLEAQ
+268 RVEYFKSQGKLLEAE
-283 RIYQRTMNDLE
+283 RIYRRTMNDLE
-294 LLAQT
+294 LLET
-299 GFCHGIENY
+299 TRFCHGIENY

-313 GRKEGERPGCLIDY
+313 GRKPGERPYCLIDY

-332 LCVIDESHVTIPQ
+332 LCIIDESHVTIPQ
-345 LYGMY
+345 IYGMY

-377 FEEFLSLL
+377 FDEFLSLL
-385 NNTIYVSATPGKWEI
+385 NYVIYSSATPAEWEI

-406 VIEQIIRPT
+406 VVEQIIRPT
-415 GLVDPEVIIRPAKGQ
+415 GLVDPPVEIRPAKNQ
-430 VQDVVKEIVQAVKQG
+430 VNDVKKEINKVVKEK

-457 AEDLAEYLQNVAL
+457 AEDLADYLL
-470 EQKQK
+470 SEGYR
-475 LTVKYIHSDLD
+475 VKYVHSDLD

-497 RKGEFECL
+497 RKGEFDVL

-520 TLVAILDADKEGF
+520 TLVAIFDADKEGF

-548 RNINGKIILYADK
+548 RNVNSKIILYADK
-561 ITKSIKNAVKE
+561 ITKSIKNAVEE

-579 QIEYNKKHKIKPR
+579 QLEYNKKHNITPK
-592 SIVKAVRELEEFQY
+592 SIVKAVKEYEEFQY
-606 SAKQK
+606 IASKK
-611 HISEIK
+611 HYYEVFDLK
-617 EFSLEY
+617 LEY
-623 VTKDNIDKIIQML
+623 VSKQNIPHLIKIF
-636 EQEMKKSAEL
+636 EQEMKKCAEL

-654 YRDKLKLLK
+654 YREKIKMLK
-663 EMKAQK
+663 EMMLTKK
-669 TNMPAG
+669 
-675 VNFK
+675 

>member
-1 MPKFKL
+1 MKFKL
-7 VSPFSPSGDQ
+7 VSKFKPAGDQ
-17 KKAIKQLVEGIL
+17 PKAIKQLVEGIKKGY
-29 QNHKHQVLLGV
+29 KHQVLLGV

-47 TIANVIEKIQ
+47 TLANVIAQVQ

-77 KEFFPYN
+77 KEFFPEN

-101 IPSTDT
+101 IPETDT

-117 HIDRLRLKATT
+117 QIDRLRLKATT
-128 SLLTREDV
+128 SLLSRDDV

-150 PEDFKRMCIY
+150 PEDFKNLCVY
-160 LEIGKTIYIQQLT
+160 LEVGKKISIDFLT
-173 KELVRIGYERN
+173 NELVKIRYERN
-184 EINFTRNKFRYH
+184 NIDFKRNTFRYQ

-201 IFPSYLEN
+201 IWPSYLEN
-209 FIRVKIENDTI
+209 YIRVRIEDDEI
-220 ESIKEYKPLNLELVK
+220 VYIKEYKPLTNQLVS

-243 PASHFVS
+243 PASHFVTT
-250 PSVKFE
+250 PPKFE
-256 EALKNIKKELDE
+256 EALKNIKEELKE
-268 RVKYFESQGKLLEAQ
+268 RVEYFKSQGKLLEAE
-283 RIYQRTMNDLE
+283 RIYRRTMNDLE
-294 LLAQT
+294 LLETT

-313 GRKEGERPGCLIDY
+313 GRKPGERPYCLIDY

-332 LCVIDESHVTIPQ
+332 LCIIDESHVTIPQ
-345 LYGMY
+345 IYGMY

-377 FEEFLSLL
+377 FDEFLSLL
-385 NNTIYVSATPGKWEI
+385 NYVIYSSATPAEWEI

-406 VIEQIIRPT
+406 VVEQIIRPT
-415 GLVDPEVIIRPAKGQ
+415 GLVDPPVEIRPAKNQ
-430 VQDVVKEIVQAVKQG
+430 VNDVKKEINKVVKEK

-457 AEDLAEYLQNVAL
+457 AEDLADYLL
-470 EQKQK
+470 SEGYR
-475 LTVKYIHSDLD
+475 VKYIHSDLD

-497 RKGEFECL
+497 RKGEFDVL

-520 TLVAILDADKEGF
+520 TLVAIFDADKEGF

-548 RNINGKIILYADK
+548 RNVNSKIILYADK
-561 ITKSIKNAVKE
+561 ITKSIKNAVEE

-579 QIEYNKKHKIKPR
+579 QLEYNKKHNITPK
-592 SIVKAVRELEEFQY
+592 SIVKAVKEYEEFQY
-606 SAKQK
+606 IASRK
-611 HISEIK
+611 HYYEVSDLK
-617 EFSLEY
+617 LEY
-623 VTKDNIDKIIQML
+623 VSKQNIPHLIKFF
-636 EQEMKKSAEL
+636 EQEMKKCAEL

-654 YRDKLKLLK
+654 YREKIKMLK
-663 EMKAQK
+663 EMMLTKK
-669 TNMPAG
+669 
-675 VNFK
+675 